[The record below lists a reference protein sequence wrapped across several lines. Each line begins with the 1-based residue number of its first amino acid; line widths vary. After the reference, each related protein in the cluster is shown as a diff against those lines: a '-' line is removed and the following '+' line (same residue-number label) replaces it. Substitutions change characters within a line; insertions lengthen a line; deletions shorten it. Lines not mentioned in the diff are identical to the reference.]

1 MTVIVS
7 VSDVVDPLVGAVP
20 KNPTLSL
27 SEIVQVRLPPPVLV
41 MSKVKLIR
49 PVPKSSADVET
60 ARAGAASAPVVNML
74 VKGVNVFSAKSV
86 IPLVNVTV

>member
-1 MTVIVS
+1 
-7 VSDVVDPLVGAVP
+7 
-20 KNPTLSL
+20 
-27 SEIVQVRLPPPVLV
+27 VLV

-60 ARAGAASAPVVNML
+60 ARAGAASASVVNML